1 MRFSTAA
8 AMAALVLACSAAPT
22 SGSRYNLHE
31 KRDGQPHAWQ
41 KRHRAV
47 ADQVL
52 PIRIALKQRN
62 LENAADYIYDVADPS
77 SPNFGKPGSREN
89 SRSRA
94 LNEVIERKMS
104 SCSVHNLFVSI

>member
-1 MRFSTAA
+1 MHFSIAA
-8 AMAALVLACSAAPT
+8 AAAALVLACTAAPT
-22 SGSRYNLHE
+22 SGRYNLHE

-62 LENAADYIYDVADPS
+62 LENTASYIYDVADPN
-77 SPNFGKPGSREN
+77 SPNFGKP
-89 SRSRA
+89 A
-94 LNEVIERKMS
+94 LRQN
-104 SCSVHNLFVSI
+104 

>member
-8 AMAALVLACSAAPT
+8 ATAALVLACSAAPT
-22 SGSRYNLHE
+22 SGSKYNLHE
-31 KRDGQPHAWQ
+31 KRDSHPHAWQ

-77 SPNFGKPGSREN
+77 SPNFGKP
-89 SRSRA
+89 RSRKIRYSG
-94 LNEVIERKMS
+94 LLIKS
-104 SCSVHNLFVSI
+104 KSGK